1 MYTRYEKGL
10 LDAIREMGG
19 IKIERGHIEG
29 RLADRMSWDIGLTR
43 KVLDNLIDLNLVTC
57 RDGKLVPTW

>member
-10 LDAIREMGG
+10 LEAIREMGG
-19 IKIERGHIEG
+19 VKIERGRIEKV
-29 RLADRMSWDIGLTR
+29 LADKMSWDIGLTR

-57 RDGKLVPTW
+57 RDGKLVPIW

>member
-10 LDAIREMGG
+10 LEVIREMGG
-19 IKIERGHIEG
+19 VKIELGQIEKV
-29 RLADRMSWDIGLTR
+29 LADKMSWDISLTR

-57 RDGKLVPTW
+57 RDGKLVPMW